1 MGIGNGFIFIGDL
14 WRLLYFSHV
23 FLGFTPSGTHLIS
36 YKCVIDDEYSLLH
49 HYSLHWWKFMLGK
62 LLKHVKAQFI
72 SRFSY
77 SIPVLS
83 AGTRRAI
90 VCCCCINKT
99 SVTHMCLSTSRLPM
113 GLSIRQQPKSSVSIY
128 LLKF

>member
-77 SIPVLS
+77 SIPVYLQEHEEPLF
-83 AGTRRAI
+83 AAAA
-90 VCCCCINKT
+90 
-99 SVTHMCLSTSRLPM
+99 
-113 GLSIRQQPKSSVSIY
+113 SIKHQLLICVYQPVGSQWVLVLGSNPSQV
-128 LLKF
+128 